1 MKEIFSSIHL
11 DEQDYAKIIQ
21 ALQLTDEIDKG
32 KIYVNSIE
40 SIKGQEGYN
49 CLFVLTTDLAEYLF
63 LKKTDENKTK
73 NKLNVALTRSREKL
87 IILVTMEVE
96 DKYGRDF
103 ILKYISHNWLFICQ
117 LLWRTELF
125 NMFISK
131 WITSFFTK
139 GTDPCVNLPGK
150 SYLIYL

>member
-96 DKYGRDF
+96 EKYGRDF
-103 ILKYISHNWLFICQ
+103 ILKYISHN
-117 LLWRTELF
+117 
-125 NMFISK
+125 
-131 WITSFFTK
+131 
-139 GTDPCVNLPGK
+139 
-150 SYLIYL
+150 